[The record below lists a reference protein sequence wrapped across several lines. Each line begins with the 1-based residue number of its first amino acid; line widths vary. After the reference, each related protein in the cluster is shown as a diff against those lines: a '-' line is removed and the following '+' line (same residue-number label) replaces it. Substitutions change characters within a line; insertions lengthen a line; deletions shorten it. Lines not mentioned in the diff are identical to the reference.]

1 VKASTRR
8 TSTLTVRLSMTAEAE
23 KHMNG
28 EMQYVVLLCECEI
41 CDHTTIVCFFE
52 GMLYSMEWLTRGRQC
67 H

>member
-8 TSTLTVRLSMTAEAE
+8 TSTLTVRLSMPTEAE

-28 EMQYVVLLCECEI
+28 EMQYV
-41 CDHTTIVCFFE
+41 VCFFE